1 MPGNT
6 SGLIMDADQRRI
18 AAYATAV
25 FISSALL
32 LVLEIVAARL
42 IAPYVGVSLY
52 TWSAVIG
59 IVLAGLSVGNAIG
72 GVWADRRAT
81 VDAAGGVLVAAG
93 LSALLIPWLL
103 LLTARQLQHYELSI
117 LGTSMVLVL
126 VLFLL
131 PAMLIGIVTPL
142 LTTLALSHSR
152 RTGHIVGMMHALGA
166 TGSILGTFAAAWW
179 LIPAIGSRDV
189 VLTSGLL
196 LLLGGLALLRPLA
209 SARRVAVAVAVLAC
223 AIGLGVSTL
232 FNPALASPCERES
245 SYFCIRTVDEGS
257 DPRLG
262 QARSLV
268 LDHLLHGTNVENDG
282 TYLSAPYVQ
291 LMQELMCR
299 HHHDK
304 ASLRAFFIGGGAYTQ
319 PRALWLASM
328 PVDITVAELDP
339 VVTQT
344 AREELFLDDRDM
356 HVIHGDARAV
366 LARLPEGE
374 RFDIIVGDAFHDV
387 SVPYHLVT
395 REFAQLLR
403 RRLTDDGIYVLNL
416 VDIYPNGRLAQALL
430 KTLGSVFDNVD
441 VWLDEIPQGEA
452 RVTYVL
458 SASNRPTPLAG
469 DRSRLHAVTAPM
481 RSWYRVTAR
490 LLPGDAGLQPA
501 VPLLT
506 DDNAPVEQLISS
518 LFTTGAGL

>member
-1 MPGNT
+1 
-6 SGLIMDADQRRI
+6 MDADTRRI
-18 AAYATAV
+18 ALYATVV
-25 FISSALL
+25 FVSSALL

-59 IVLAGLSVGNAIG
+59 VVLAGLSVGNAIG
-72 GVWADRRAT
+72 GAWADRQAR
-81 VDAAGGVLVAAG
+81 AGGAGAVLAAAG

-103 LLTARQLQHYELSI
+103 LLTARGLQHYQLSI
-117 LGTSMVLVL
+117 LSTSLLLVL
-126 VLFLL
+126 ALFLL
-131 PAMLIGIVTPL
+131 PALLIGIVTPL
-142 LTTLALSHSR
+142 LTTLALAHSR

-179 LIPAIGSRDV
+179 LIPALGSRNV
-189 VLTSGLL
+189 VLTSGMLL
-196 LLLGGLALLRPLA
+196 LLSGLALVWPMRSRRHLA
-209 SARRVAVAVAVLAC
+209 TTALVLLAG
-223 AIGLGVSTL
+223 IGLGFGTL

-245 SYFCIRTVDEGS
+245 SYFCIRTVDENVHPS
-257 DPRLG
+257 LG

-304 ASLRAFFIGGGAYTQ
+304 ASLSAFFIGGGAYTQ
-319 PRALWLASM
+319 PRALWLAGI

-339 VVTQT
+339 VVTGV
-344 AREELFLDDRDM
+344 AREELFLDDSDM
-356 HVIHGDARAV
+356 RVIHGDARAI
-366 LARLPEGE
+366 LNSLPDDE

-403 RRLTDDGIYVLNL
+403 HRLNDDGIYVLNL
-416 VDIYPNGRLAQALL
+416 VDVYPDGRLAQALV
-430 KTLGSVFDNVD
+430 KTLGTVFEHVD
-441 VWLDEIPQGEA
+441 IWLYEIPQGAA

-458 SASNRPTPLAG
+458 SASNRPTELAG
-469 DRSRLHAVTAPM
+469 GDRLHAVTRPL
-481 RSWYRVTAR
+481 RSWTRVSGRVSENHGDEAR
-490 LLPGDAGLQPA
+490 
-501 VPLLT
+501 VPVLT
-506 DDNAPVEQLISS
+506 DDNAPVEQLIST
-518 LFTTGAGL
+518 LFTTAMGR

>member
-1 MPGNT
+1 MN
-6 SGLIMDADQRRI
+6 ADRRRI
-18 AAYATAV
+18 LLYAAAV
-25 FISSALL
+25 FVSSALL

-59 IVLAGLSVGNAIG
+59 IVLAGLSVGNAMG
-72 GVWADRRAT
+72 GAWADRRAT
-81 VDAAGGVLVAAG
+81 ADAAGMVLVAAG

-103 LLTARQLQHYELSI
+103 WLTARQLQHYELSI
-117 LGTSMVLVL
+117 LSTSMILV
-126 VLFLL
+126 VALFLL
-131 PAMLIGIVTPL
+131 PAILIGIVTPL
-142 LTTLALSHSR
+142 LTTLALGHSR

-166 TGSILGTFAAAWW
+166 TGSIIGTFAAAWW
-179 LIPAIGSRDV
+179 LIPTLGSRNV

-196 LLLGGLALLRPLA
+196 LLAGGLILLRPLA
-209 SARRVAVAVAVLAC
+209 TARRAALALLMLLVAG
-223 AIGLGVSTL
+223 GLGVGTWM
-232 FNPALASPCERES
+232 NPALASPCERES
-245 SYFCIRTVDEGS
+245 SYFCIRTVDEGT

-304 ASLRAFFIGGGAYTQ
+304 ASLSAFFIGGGAYTQ
-319 PRALWLASM
+319 PRALWLAGI

-339 VVTQT
+339 VVTRT
-344 AREELFLDDRDM
+344 AREELFLDDSDM

-374 RFDIIVGDAFHDV
+374 VFDIIVGDAFHDV

-395 REFAQLLR
+395 REFAELLK
-403 RRLTDDGIYVLNL
+403 RRLRADGIYVLNL
-416 VDIYPNGRLAQALL
+416 VDAYPDGRLAQALV
-430 KTLGSVFDNVD
+430 KTLRSVFKHVD
-441 VWLDEIPQGEA
+441 VWLYEIPQAEA

-458 SASNRPTPLAG
+458 SAANVPTELAG
-469 DRSRLHAVTAPM
+469 RRDRLHAVTPPR
-481 RSWYRVTAR
+481 RSWTRVTER
-490 LLPGDAGLQPA
+490 LSDAAGSA
-501 VPLLT
+501 VPILT
-506 DDNAPVEQLISS
+506 DDNAPVEQLIST
-518 LFTTGAGL
+518 LFTTGIGR

>member
-1 MPGNT
+1 MSP
-6 SGLIMDADQRRI
+6 DRRKI
-18 AAYATAV
+18 ALYATGV
-25 FISSALL
+25 FMSSALL

-59 IVLAGLSVGNAIG
+59 VVLAGLSIGNAIG
-72 GVWADRRAT
+72 GAWADRQAT
-81 VDAAGGVLVAAG
+81 AGGAGSVLVAAG

-103 LLTARQLQHYELSI
+103 LLTAKGLQPYELSI
-117 LGTSMVLVL
+117 LGTSLILVL
-126 VLFLL
+126 ALFLL
-131 PAMLIGIVTPL
+131 PALLIGIVTPL
-142 LTTLALSHSR
+142 LTTLALAHSR

-166 TGSILGTFAAAWW
+166 TGSILGTFVAAWW
-179 LIPAIGSRDV
+179 LIPTLGSRNV
-189 VLTSGLL
+189 VLTSGLML
-196 LLLGGLALLRPLA
+196 VLSGLVLLRPLSNRRHAALSGAAVVVA
-209 SARRVAVAVAVLAC
+209 SAL
-223 AIGLGVSTL
+223 GLGTL

-245 SYFCIRTVDEGS
+245 SYFCIRTVDEGVH
-257 DPRLG
+257 PVLG

-304 ASLRAFFIGGGAYTQ
+304 ASLSAFFIGGGAYTQ

-339 VVTQT
+339 TVTEV
-344 AREELFLDDRDM
+344 AREDLFLDERDM
-356 HVIHGDARAV
+356 QVIHGDARAI
-366 LARLPEGE
+366 LNSLPEDE

-395 REFAQLLR
+395 REFAQLLS
-403 RRLTDDGIYVLNL
+403 RRLNDDGIYVLNL
-416 VDIYPNGRLAQALL
+416 VDAYPDGRLAGALI
-430 KTLGSVFDNVD
+430 KTLGTVFRHVD
-441 VWLDEIPQGEA
+441 IWLNEIPQGAA

-458 SASNRPTPLAG
+458 SASNRPTELAG
-469 DRSRLHAVTAPM
+469 DSNRLHAVTRPS
-481 RSWYRVTAR
+481 RSWTRVTDR
-490 LLPGDAGLQPA
+490 VFTDGAGVDESD
-501 VPLLT
+501 VPVLT
-506 DDNAPVEQLISS
+506 DDNAPVEQLIST
-518 LFTTGAGL
+518 LFTTGMGR

>member
-1 MPGNT
+1 MN
-6 SGLIMDADQRRI
+6 ADRRRI
-18 AAYATAV
+18 LLYAAAV
-25 FISSALL
+25 FVSSALL

-59 IVLAGLSVGNAIG
+59 IVLAGLSVGNAMG
-72 GVWADRRAT
+72 GAWADRRAT
-81 VDAAGGVLVAAG
+81 ADAAGMVLVAAG

-103 LLTARQLQHYELSI
+103 WLTARQLQHYELSI
-117 LGTSMVLVL
+117 LSTSMILV
-126 VLFLL
+126 VALFLL
-131 PAMLIGIVTPL
+131 PAILIGIVTPL

-166 TGSILGTFAAAWW
+166 TGSIIGTFAAAWW
-179 LIPAIGSRDV
+179 LIPTLGSRNV

-196 LLLGGLALLRPLA
+196 LLAGGLTLLRPLA
-209 SARRVAVAVAVLAC
+209 TARRAGLALLMLLVAG
-223 AIGLGVSTL
+223 GLGVGTWV
-232 FNPALASPCERES
+232 NPALASPCERES
-245 SYFCIRTVDEGS
+245 SYFCIRTVDEGT

-304 ASLRAFFIGGGAYTQ
+304 ASLSAFFIGGGAYTQ
-319 PRALWLASM
+319 PRALWLAGI

-339 VVTQT
+339 VVTRT
-344 AREELFLDDRDM
+344 AREELFVDDSDM
-356 HVIHGDARAV
+356 QVIHGDARAV

-374 RFDIIVGDAFHDV
+374 VFDIIVGDAFHDV

-395 REFAQLLR
+395 REFAELLK
-403 RRLTDDGIYVLNL
+403 RRLRADGIYVLNL
-416 VDIYPNGRLAQALL
+416 VDAYPDGRLAQALV
-430 KTLGSVFDNVD
+430 KTLRSVFKHVD
-441 VWLDEIPQGEA
+441 VWLYEIPQAEA

-458 SASNRPTPLAG
+458 SAANVPTELAG
-469 DRSRLHAVTAPM
+469 RRDRLHAVTRPR
-481 RSWYRVTAR
+481 RSWMRVTER
-490 LLPGDAGLQPA
+490 LSDAAGSAAPI
-501 VPLLT
+501 LT
-506 DDNAPVEQLISS
+506 DDNAPVEQLIST
-518 LFTTGAGL
+518 LFTTGIGR